1 MSGNNEYSECL
12 CEFLLGKVQKKAL
25 ANKQAACNKSSNS
38 QDELILQPLQ
48 CKFRERF
55 PNAKTNE
62 WQTALYIRVVR
73 HHANTVSVFRCPN
86 L

>member
-38 QDELILQPLQ
+38 HIDSFQM
-48 CKFRERF
+48 
-55 PNAKTNE
+55 N
-62 WQTALYIRVVR
+62 
-73 HHANTVSVFRCPN
+73 
-86 L
+86 